1 MRIVG
6 EWQKYPISQ
15 YWEKIEKKMILKIP
29 NQDQR
34 YGLAEYDIKWL
45 LTIIEKPEQKLSS
58 ISFSVKDAELS
69 LKILSQF
76 WWMDLK

>member
-1 MRIVG
+1 VSDKNTPYR
-6 EWQKYPISQ
+6 ST
-15 YWEKIEKKMILKIP
+15 EKKLKKMILKIP

-34 YGLAEYDIKWL
+34 CGLAEYDIKWL

-58 ISFSVKDAELS
+58 ITF

-76 WWMDLK
+76 

>member
-1 MRIVG
+1 
-6 EWQKYPISQ
+6 
-15 YWEKIEKKMILKIP
+15 MILKIP

-58 ISFSVKDAELS
+58 ITV

-76 WWMDLK
+76 LWMD